1 MHRRGGCRHGA
12 GRPGAWRHGQTQ
24 TIRVPMA
31 LKEQLLEITRQLDNG
46 ETVGF
51 AENDLQELMNRWQQ
65 ECNAASPD
73 AVEWQKVRQLLAE
86 LQQVLLMSS
95 LESGCGN
102 RKGHRGQGHCHGH
115 NHEVVETP
123 II

>member
-1 MHRRGGCRHGA
+1 MHGRGGCRHGA

-51 AENDLQELMNRWQQ
+51 AENDLQQLINRWQQ
-65 ECNAASPD
+65 ECDAASPD

-86 LQQVLLMSS
+86 LQQVLLTSTA
-95 LESGCGN
+95 GCGN
-102 RKGHRGQGHCHGH
+102 GKGHRGRGHCHGH
-115 NHEVVETP
+115 HHEVVETP
-123 II
+123 IV

>member
-1 MHRRGGCRHGA
+1 MHGRGGCRHGA

-31 LKEQLLEITRQLDNG
+31 LKEQLLEITRLLDNG

-51 AENDLQELMNRWQQ
+51 AENDVQALINRWQEQ
-65 ECNAASPD
+65 CDAASPD

-86 LQQVLLMSS
+86 LQQVVLTSTT
-95 LESGCGN
+95 GCGN
-102 RKGHRGQGHCHGH
+102 RKGHRGQGHCGGH
-115 NHEVVETP
+115 HHEVVETP